1 MALGAAKRQ
10 TQPGGAGGG
19 HAIGHGMK
27 TELERVDTAL
37 LVDHGIAVKTGGN
50 NPLLTRAR

>member
-1 MALGAAKRQ
+1 
-10 TQPGGAGGG
+10 
-19 HAIGHGMK
+19 MK

-50 NPLLTRAR
+50 NPLLTRARQLVTCQLQQGETVVGHIGVE